1 VQTLLLLQLLQHQHI
16 FKGCAQVHLMQ
27 TRIKS
32 YELVRGGK
40 ETLFVAA
47 ASTKCY
53 AAENMR
59 FNSATGSSFS
69 QTLLQANTL
78 VEFRKL
84 QIAFFNVVSST

>member
-1 VQTLLLLQLLQHQHI
+1 MDKRSSFNCDHPHEDKLN
-16 FKGCAQVHLMQ
+16 HLVF
-27 TRIKS
+27 
-32 YELVRGGK
+32 ENDLVRV
-40 ETLFVAA
+40 LFVAA